1 MFLHRMIV
9 AEQHKGRSA
18 TTSFDR
24 FGEQLE
30 LFHVVASRGVKVTTK
45 EKEPLAAGHIS
56 YEVVL
61 VAAGCIT

>member
-1 MFLHRMIV
+1 LKEKNKWKEVLHMFLHRMIV

-30 LFHVVASRGVKVTTK
+30 LFHVVA
-45 EKEPLAAGHIS
+45 EE
-56 YEVVL
+56 
-61 VAAGCIT
+61 